1 MNRQVEDFSAE
12 LTVPEVFREICAL
25 ILAVNK
31 TCVLRATT
39 PHEEDEEP
47 ELVLYAAS
55 TQAAMLVWVHLSAN
69 MMFSEFN
76 LTRSDYIEIHSD
88 TMAHAFRSDSGLL
101 SMNDIK
107 IKISR
112 RGAPS
117 SGSNNGSTN
126 ATPMGSNQSYIGPSM
141 HAIPPKA
148 SAARLI
154 SVKMYNKSIEGLI
167 TKAVE
172 QRVYGEAID
181 PSQALVE
188 PVHDEIGL
196 WADLQTEQLDQ
207 MAKVTDQYKQ
217 MDPRVTLSINPLG
230 EFKLSVRA
238 QSVSAVSK
246 WQIEFAQRVDASQ
259 ANTEQQE
266 EDEIVCTVL
275 AKDWHTIMHARR
287 LYRRV
292 VVGIIHGQV
301 TVVYGFLRQGESQLS
316 DSVNYYLTHRNL

>member
-12 LTVPEVFREICAL
+12 LTVPEIFREICAL
-25 ILAVNK
+25 ILAVNR
-31 TCVLRATT
+31 TCVLRATA
-39 PHEEDEEP
+39 PEEEDDEH
-47 ELVLYAAS
+47 ELVLYAAG
-55 TQAAMLVWVHLSAN
+55 TQAAMLVWVHLSAK

-88 TMAHAFRSDSGLL
+88 TLAHAFRSDSGLM

-112 RGAPS
+112 RGAPNNNN
-117 SGSNNGSTN
+117 NNGSTN
-126 ATPMGSNQSYIGPSM
+126 ATPMGSNTSYTGPSM

-172 QRVYGEAID
+172 QRVYGEAIEF
-181 PSQALVE
+181 SQALVE
-188 PVHDEIGL
+188 PVHDGITL

-217 MDPRVTLSINPLG
+217 MDPRITLSINPLG
-230 EFKLSVRA
+230 EFKLSVKA
-238 QSVSAVSK
+238 PSVSAVSK
-246 WQIEFAQRVDASQ
+246 WQVEFAQRVDASQ
-259 ANTEQQE
+259 VSTEQQE
-266 EDEIVCTVL
+266 DEIFCTVL
-275 AKDWHTIMHARR
+275 AKDWHTVMHARR

-292 VVGIIHGQV
+292 VLGIINGQV
-301 TVVYGFLRQGESQLS
+301 TVIYGFLRQGESQIS